1 MVFPSELNKTKAKD
15 HARTFCS
22 CLPSGLHHQPFPAT
36 PLYNGNCPSRARVF
50 AALPQQTVQIF
61 FFFIF
66 GDDMISPHTYTRV
79 RVHAQTGEDYTQGDS
94 DVILMPTGFRR
105 HCIGK
110 TLIDVFHCD
119 IDDIP
124 LLASW

>member
-1 MVFPSELNKTKAKD
+1 MEIVPPEHVFLRHCRNRQCK
-15 HARTFCS
+15 
-22 CLPSGLHHQPFPAT
+22 
-36 PLYNGNCPSRARVF
+36 Y
-50 AALPQQTVQIF
+50 F
-61 FFFIF
+61 FIIF

-79 RVHAQTGEDYTQGDS
+79 RVHAQTGEDYTQGDR

-105 HCIGK
+105 RCVGK